1 MKNTL
6 LLIFV
11 AALGLGCAND
21 TEQQQVVEEA
31 QTEAV
36 ADAEKTGF
44 VHVVY
49 FWLNEDISDE
59 DRQRFEAE
67 GLKSLATCPTIQKV
81 YYGPPAMSPRDV
93 VDNSYDFAWVC
104 HFKNKADQDAYQAEP
119 IHLKFIEDFGSMWTK
134 VQVYDNLVTN

>member
-11 AALGLGCAND
+11 AALSFGCTNE
-21 TEQQQVVEEA
+21 TEQKQVVEVA
-31 QTEAV
+31 QTETL
-36 ADAEKTGF
+36 DAGKTGF

-59 DRQRFEAE
+59 DRQRFESE
-67 GLKSLATCPTIQKV
+67 GLTSLATCPTIQKV

-104 HFKNKADQDAYQAEP
+104 HFKNKADQDAYQTEP
-119 IHLKFIEDFGSMWTK
+119 IHLKFIEDFSSMWTK
-134 VQVYDNLVTN
+134 VQVYDNLVNN